1 MNLYTDWERFRTLL
15 FLFEGRIYA
24 YGKSGTT
31 PQNNGAGG
39 LFGGLDM
46 QEVFVSLLVNEVRRG
61 KHSVHTF
68 EIVKE
73 PEYNLTTTTEKEA
86 S

>member
-1 MNLYTDWERFRTLL
+1 MAKAVQRPKITVQAVY
-15 FLFEGRIYA
+15 
-24 YGKSGTT
+24 S
-31 PQNNGAGG
+31 
-39 LFGGLDM
+39 GGLDM

-61 KHSVHTF
+61 KPSVHTF

>member
-1 MNLYTDWERFRTLL
+1 MAKAVQRPKITVQAVY
-15 FLFEGRIYA
+15 
-24 YGKSGTT
+24 S
-31 PQNNGAGG
+31 
-39 LFGGLDM
+39 GGLDM
-46 QEVFVSLLVNEVRRG
+46 QEVFVSLLVNEVRRW